1 MSDDGKRLL
10 RYVVRDLVL
19 ISLAVLAWLFLAP
32 LSAGA
37 GWVADLSGWIAGL
50 LVAASGSV
58 LHEWGHLSAALVSRS
73 DVAIN
78 KRLGTGF
85 TFRFEPSNPLGNFVA
100 MSLGGLLTTA
110 VLVVAAYTLLPD
122 GLLASRVA
130 RGGLVF
136 LAMLGVVLEVPLL
149 VTGLVQRR
157 TPPPAAV

>member
-1 MSDDGKRLL
+1 MTEDGNRLL
-10 RYVVRDLVL
+10 RYAVRDLGV
-19 ISLAVLAWLFLAP
+19 ISLAVLAWIFLAP

-37 GWVADLSGWIAGL
+37 GWVADLSGWVAGL

-58 LHEWGHLSAALVSRS
+58 LHEWGHLLAALAARS

-85 TFRFEPSNPLGNFVA
+85 TFRFEPSNPLGSFVA

-110 VLVVAAYTLLPD
+110 VLVAASYTVLPD

-130 RGGLVF
+130 RGGLLF
-136 LAMLGVVLEVPLL
+136 LATLGVVLELPLL
-149 VTGLVQRR
+149 LTGLVQRR